1 MLDVL
6 EESQVRLHTTY
17 GARQGRSVFDYDS
30 LSTLAQLHMTGEA
43 IHVHVTTVQLDKLP
57 GYTGYTISCFQF
69 NDGRRLCPS
78 KCP

>member
-1 MLDVL
+1 M
-6 EESQVRLHTTY
+6 
-17 GARQGRSVFDYDS
+17 FDYDS

-43 IHVHVTTVQLDKLP
+43 IRVHVTTVQLDKLP
-57 GYTGYTISCFQF
+57 GYTGYTMSCFQF